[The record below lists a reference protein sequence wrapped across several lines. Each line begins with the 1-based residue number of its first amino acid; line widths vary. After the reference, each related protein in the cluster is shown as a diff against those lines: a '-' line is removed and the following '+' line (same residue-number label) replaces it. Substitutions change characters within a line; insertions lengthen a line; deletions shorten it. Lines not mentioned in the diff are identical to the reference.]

1 VFWWYVKKVA
11 AKKAAEVQIKLGCFM
26 TRFPTQCLE
35 SKVKNVL
42 VEEDQLIIQKFY
54 VCGGEN
60 LVIGKS
66 PKLHFVNNITKPH
79 NEYAVNNKAWET

>member
-1 VFWWYVKKVA
+1 MFRVKGKKMSWWKKTNLSF
-11 AKKAAEVQIKLGCFM
+11 K
-26 TRFPTQCLE
+26 
-35 SKVKNVL
+35 S
-42 VEEDQLIIQKFY
+42 FY